1 MSLTWTRPQIV
12 ELAFAGGRVCTPS
25 DHSPGLAQLPR
36 GSIGSTGDSIR
47 TAPASPITVARRGR
61 QQQVLV
67 RTPGT
72 SCPPAL
78 SRLGSHSATP
88 GRQGPGHDWL
98 AAVLAGLVD
107 VRGWQEGLDRDL
119 HAHPELSH
127 QSTDRRDPWPTR
139 CTTPGPR
146 RSEGRRGGEGGGRDG
161 RYRVG
166 AAH

>member
-61 QQQVLV
+61 QQQDLV

-72 SCPPAL
+72 SCPPAT
-78 SRLGSHSATP
+78 SRLGSHSANT
-88 GRQGPGHDWL
+88 GHQGPGHAWL
-98 AAVLAGLVD
+98 ASVIAGLVD
-107 VRGWQEGLDRDL
+107 LRGWQESSGWGPTY
-119 HAHPELSH
+119 HP
-127 QSTDRRDPWPTR
+127 
-139 CTTPGPR
+139 
-146 RSEGRRGGEGGGRDG
+146 
-161 RYRVG
+161 
-166 AAH
+166 